1 MSTNSVNTT
10 YSIYSDWDLARL
22 FQNLPMPAAD
32 KQTFVA
38 DYSALKQNQID
49 TKGSILALNNRVAVA
64 EGRITDAEL
73 RIADAELRLDDA
85 EVRLDN
91 IEAELIVI
99 NQRIDAVEAVAYMAA
114 IT

>member
-1 MSTNSVNTT
+1 MSGNSVNTT

-49 TKGSILALNNRVAVA
+49 TKGSIKTIAERV
-64 EGRITDAEL
+64 T
-73 RIADAELRLDDA
+73 DA
-85 EVRLDN
+85 EVRLDRVD
-91 IEAELIVI
+91 AELIVI
-99 NQRIDAVEAVAYMAA
+99 NKRIDEVETIAYMAA

>member
-1 MSTNSVNTT
+1 MSGNSVNTT

-49 TKGSILALNNRVAVA
+49 TKGSIKTISERV
-64 EGRITDAEL
+64 
-73 RIADAELRLDDA
+73 ADAEVRLADA
-85 EVRLDN
+85 EVRLDSV
-91 IEAELIVI
+91 EAELIVI
-99 NQRIDAVEAVAYMAA
+99 NKRIDEVETIAYMAA

>member
-49 TKGSILALNNRVAVA
+49 TKGSIKTISERVA
-64 EGRITDAEL
+64 
-73 RIADAELRLDDA
+73 DA

-91 IEAELIVI
+91 VEAELIVI
-99 NQRIDAVEAVAYMAA
+99 NKRIDEVETIAYMAA

>member
-1 MSTNSVNTT
+1 MSGNSVNTT

-49 TKGSILALNNRVAVA
+49 TKGSIKTISERVA
-64 EGRITDAEL
+64 
-73 RIADAELRLDDA
+73 DA
-85 EVRLDN
+85 EVRLDR
-91 IEAELIVI
+91 IDAELIVI
-99 NQRIDAVEAVAYMAA
+99 NKRIDEVETIAYMAA

>member
-49 TKGSILALNNRVAVA
+49 TKGSIKTISERVA
-64 EGRITDAEL
+64 
-73 RIADAELRLDDA
+73 DA
-85 EVRLDN
+85 EVRLDSV
-91 IEAELIVI
+91 EAELIVI
-99 NQRIDAVEAVAYMAA
+99 NKRIDEVETIAYMAA

>member
-1 MSTNSVNTT
+1 MSGNSVNTT

-49 TKGSILALNNRVAVA
+49 TKGSIKTISERVA
-64 EGRITDAEL
+64 
-73 RIADAELRLDDA
+73 DA

-91 IEAELIVI
+91 VEAELIVI
-99 NQRIDAVEAVAYMAA
+99 NKRIDEVETIAYMAA

>member
-1 MSTNSVNTT
+1 
-10 YSIYSDWDLARL
+10 
-22 FQNLPMPAAD
+22 MPAAD

-49 TKGSILALNNRVAVA
+49 TKGSIKTISERVA
-64 EGRITDAEL
+64 
-73 RIADAELRLDDA
+73 DA

-91 IEAELIVI
+91 VEAELIVI
-99 NQRIDAVEAVAYMAA
+99 NKRIDEVETIAYMAA

>member
-1 MSTNSVNTT
+1 MSGNSVNTT

-49 TKGSILALNNRVAVA
+49 TKGSIKTISERV
-64 EGRITDAEL
+64 
-73 RIADAELRLDDA
+73 ADAELRLD
-85 EVRLDN
+85 
-91 IEAELIVI
+91 
-99 NQRIDAVEAVAYMAA
+99 RIDAELVVINKRIDEVETIAYMAA

>member
-49 TKGSILALNNRVAVA
+49 TKGSIKTISERVA
-64 EGRITDAEL
+64 
-73 RIADAELRLDDA
+73 DA

-91 IEAELIVI
+91 VEAELIVI
-99 NQRIDAVEAVAYMAA
+99 NKRINEVETIAYMAA

>member
-1 MSTNSVNTT
+1 MSGNSVNTT

-49 TKGSILALNNRVAVA
+49 TKGSIKTISERVA
-64 EGRITDAEL
+64 
-73 RIADAELRLDDA
+73 DA
-85 EVRLDN
+85 EVRLDRVD
-91 IEAELIVI
+91 AELIVI
-99 NQRIDAVEAVAYMAA
+99 NKRIDEVETIAYMAA

>member
-49 TKGSILALNNRVAVA
+49 TKGSIKTISERVA
-64 EGRITDAEL
+64 
-73 RIADAELRLDDA
+73 DA
-85 EVRLDN
+85 EVRLDR
-91 IEAELIVI
+91 IDAELIVI
-99 NQRIDAVEAVAYMAA
+99 NKRIDEVETIAYMAA

>member
-1 MSTNSVNTT
+1 MSGNSVNTT

-49 TKGSILALNNRVAVA
+49 TKGSIKTITERV
-64 EGRITDAEL
+64 T
-73 RIADAELRLDDA
+73 DA

-91 IEAELIVI
+91 VEAELIVI
-99 NQRIDAVEAVAYMAA
+99 NKRIDEVETIAYMAA

>member
-1 MSTNSVNTT
+1 MSGNSVNTT

-49 TKGSILALNNRVAVA
+49 TKGSIKTISERVA
-64 EGRITDAEL
+64 
-73 RIADAELRLDDA
+73 DA
-85 EVRLDN
+85 EVRLDRVDV
-91 IEAELIVI
+91 ELVVI
-99 NQRIDAVEAVAYMAA
+99 NKRIDEVETIAYMAA

>member
-49 TKGSILALNNRVAVA
+49 TKGSIKTISERV
-64 EGRITDAEL
+64 T
-73 RIADAELRLDDA
+73 DA

-91 IEAELIVI
+91 VDAELIVI
-99 NQRIDAVEAVAYMAA
+99 NKRIDEVETIAYMAA

>member
-49 TKGSILALNNRVAVA
+49 TKGSIKTITERVS
-64 EGRITDAEL
+64 
-73 RIADAELRLDDA
+73 DA

-91 IEAELIVI
+91 VEAELIVI
-99 NQRIDAVEAVAYMAA
+99 NKRIDEVETIAYMAA

>member
-49 TKGSILALNNRVAVA
+49 TKGSIKTITERV
-64 EGRITDAEL
+64 T
-73 RIADAELRLDDA
+73 DA

-91 IEAELIVI
+91 VEAELIVI
-99 NQRIDAVEAVAYMAA
+99 NKRIDEVETIAYMAA

>member
-1 MSTNSVNTT
+1 MPGNSVNTT

-49 TKGSILALNNRVAVA
+49 TKGSIKTITERV
-64 EGRITDAEL
+64 T
-73 RIADAELRLDDA
+73 DA
-85 EVRLDN
+85 EVRLDK
-91 IEAELIVI
+91 IDAELVVI
-99 NQRIDAVEAVAYMAA
+99 KKRIDEVETIAYMAA

>member
-1 MSTNSVNTT
+1 MSGNNVNTT

-49 TKGSILALNNRVAVA
+49 TKGSIKTISERVA
-64 EGRITDAEL
+64 
-73 RIADAELRLDDA
+73 DA
-85 EVRLDN
+85 EVRLDSV
-91 IEAELIVI
+91 EAELIVI
-99 NQRIDAVEAVAYMAA
+99 SKRIDEVETIAYMAA

>member
-38 DYSALKQNQID
+38 DYSALKQNQLD
-49 TKGSILALNNRVAVA
+49 TKGSIKTISERVA
-64 EGRITDAEL
+64 
-73 RIADAELRLDDA
+73 DA
-85 EVRLDN
+85 EVRLDSV
-91 IEAELIVI
+91 EAELIVI
-99 NQRIDAVEAVAYMAA
+99 NKRIDEVETIAYMAA

>member
-49 TKGSILALNNRVAVA
+49 TKGSIKTISERV
-64 EGRITDAEL
+64 T
-73 RIADAELRLDDA
+73 DA

-91 IEAELIVI
+91 VEAELIVI
-99 NQRIDAVEAVAYMAA
+99 NKRIDEVETIAYMAA

>member
-49 TKGSILALNNRVAVA
+49 TKGSIKTISERVA
-64 EGRITDAEL
+64 
-73 RIADAELRLDDA
+73 DA
-85 EVRLDN
+85 EVRLDR
-91 IEAELIVI
+91 IDAELIVI
-99 NQRIDAVEAVAYMAA
+99 SKRIDEVETIAYMAA

>member
-49 TKGSILALNNRVAVA
+49 TKGSIKTISERVA
-64 EGRITDAEL
+64 
-73 RIADAELRLDDA
+73 DA
-85 EVRLDN
+85 EVRIDKIDDDILE
-91 IEAELIVI
+91 IREELIVI
-99 NQRIDAVEAVAYMAA
+99 NKRIDEVETIAYMAA